1 MLQKTDKRKY
11 YLKCS
16 KFSLLFKSRKYC
28 WLSFSLSVIYV
39 SNLLNCGERTAV
51 AFGIKLSWPKTN
63 LFYKQK
69 ELLFGRTKRGIRG
82 REFLLFTRVAD
93 HSGRFALFCLFT
105 HKWLKLWKIE
115 VSLCKHNAFKVFIL
129 TAMHAPMKDLVLT
142 SVVAYVK
149 CIDYLIGKVSK
160 RVAMLSRMRKNI
172 MYTAGTV
179 YKPFVLPSYYWL
191 LRYCVQLPREC

>member
-1 MLQKTDKRKY
+1 M
-11 YLKCS
+11 
-16 KFSLLFKSRKYC
+16 
-28 WLSFSLSVIYV
+28 
-39 SNLLNCGERTAV
+39 

-82 REFLLFTRVAD
+82 REFLLSTRVAD

-129 TAMHAPMKDLVLT
+129 TAMHAPMKDLVLS

-179 YKPFVLPSYYWL
+179 YKPFVLPIID
-191 LRYCVQLPREC
+191 YCDTVCNCRGSVKLISCRGAQHVSWCVWGEAKKR